1 MGTCELVACNCF
13 LPPVLPTPHSFL
25 VVPCCR
31 YVPVGLL
38 EHLPVHINDK
48 PDSYYGRNDLETLM
62 ASPYAQ
68 DWVAISEML
77 LGPVPAEFSFMP
89 KHKANSYEG

>member
-1 MGTCELVACNCF
+1 MDNELVACNCF
-13 LPPVLPTPHSFL
+13 LHLLPMPHHFL
-25 VVPCCR
+25 LSRSHR

-77 LGPVPAEFSFMP
+77 LGPTPPEFSFMP